1 MDRRIFHGSITAND
15 LGQALVAQFN
25 RGNLKAQQFSR
36 DGKVI
41 VQIATRMRPLSGGT
55 TALTIYLEKVKDGVA
70 VQVGEQAWLGI
81 AASIGTTILS
91 VWRNPFNLIHRLDD
105 IAQDVENIQ
114 VSEQVWTVID
124 NYARMRGAT
133 FELSERL
140 RRMMCAYCETANPVG
155 EARCLACGAPLGEV
169 QPDTCSNCGFVLKS
183 GEQVCPNCNHS
194 VEGSG
199 ISS

>member
-1 MDRRIFHGSITAND
+1 MDRRIFHGTISAREF
-15 LGQALVAQFN
+15 GQALVAQFN
-25 RGNLKAQQFSR
+25 RGNLRAQQFSR
-36 DGKVI
+36 NGKVI
-41 VQIATRMRPLSGGT
+41 VQIATRARPFSGGT
-55 TALTIYLEKVKDGVA
+55 TALTIYLEGVEDGVA

-114 VSEQVWTVID
+114 VSDQVWQVIE
-124 NYARMRGAT
+124 NFARMRGAT

-155 EARCLACGAPLGEV
+155 ESRCIACGAPLGEV
-169 QPDTCSNCGFVLKS
+169 QPRTCLNCGFVVRSSEKK
-183 GEQVCPNCNHS
+183 CPNCNHTI
-194 VEGSG
+194 E
-199 ISS
+199 

>member
-1 MDRRIFHGSITAND
+1 MDRRIFHGNISDRD
-15 LGQALVAQFN
+15 LGQALVAHFN
-25 RGNLKAQQFSR
+25 RGNLRAQQFSR
-36 DGKVI
+36 AGKVI
-41 VQIATRMRPLSGGT
+41 VQIATRVRPLSGGT
-55 TALTIYLEKVKDGVA
+55 TALTIYLERIKDGVA

-114 VSEQVWTVID
+114 VSDQVWQVIE

-140 RRMMCAYCETANPVG
+140 RRVMCEYCETANPVG
-155 EARCLACGAPLGEV
+155 ESRCIACGAPLGEV
-169 QPDTCSNCGFVLKS
+169 QPDTCQNCGFVIKS
-183 GEQVCPNCNHS
+183 GEKVCPNCNY
-194 VEGSG
+194 VIEG
-199 ISS
+199 

>member
-1 MDRRIFHGSITAND
+1 MDRRIFHGAISPHD
-15 LGQALVAQFN
+15 LGRALVAQFN
-25 RGNLKAQQFSR
+25 RSNLRAQQFTSK
-36 DGKVI
+36 GKVI
-41 VQIATRMRPLSGGT
+41 VQIATRERRMSGGT
-55 TALTIYLEKVKDGVA
+55 TALTIYLEQVEDGVA

-114 VSEQVWTVID
+114 ISDQVWQVID

-140 RRMMCAYCETANPVG
+140 RRLMCEYCKVANPVG
-155 EARCLACGAPLGEV
+155 EPSCIACGAPLGEN
-169 QPDTCSNCGFVLKS
+169 QPDTCPNCGFVIKS
-183 GEQVCPNCNHS
+183 GEQICPNCKHS
-194 VEGSG
+194 VVD
-199 ISS
+199 

>member
-1 MDRRIFHGSITAND
+1 MDRRIFHGNISDRD
-15 LGQALVAQFN
+15 LGQALVAHFN
-25 RGNLKAQQFSR
+25 RGNLRAQQFSR
-36 DGKVI
+36 AGKVI
-41 VQIATRMRPLSGGT
+41 VQIATRVRPLSGGT
-55 TALTIYLEKVKDGVA
+55 TALTIYLERIKDGVA

-114 VSEQVWTVID
+114 VSDQVWQVIE

-140 RRMMCAYCETANPVG
+140 RRVMCEYCETANPVG
-155 EARCLACGAPLGEV
+155 ESRCIACGAPLGDI
-169 QPDTCSNCGFVLKS
+169 QPDTCQNCGFVIKS
-183 GEQVCPNCNHS
+183 GEKVCPNCNY
-194 VEGSG
+194 VIER
-199 ISS
+199 